1 MLYLED
7 YLEMIEN
14 LPMEMRERLTEMREM
29 DLQVQNA
36 LDELDERVKSFFKK
50 CTQPNAK
57 QEWKDEQFEKIKKDY
72 YKSLEDADEKVHLA
86 THIYDLVDRHLR
98 KLDQELSKFK
108 MELEADNAGIT
119 EVLEKRSLEL
129 DKPPSINN
137 HRTEKRRILH
147 SQPVMNNHSS
157 EKRIATE
164 KVLSSLAHEAALE
177 AIGQRKPQSNS
188 NSPALSMFNST
199 SVPSLTYSLGHVGA
213 GSNAAIAAAA
223 SQAIAATQQ
232 SLSSQDFISSGIT
245 IETKTNTRRADQSNR
260 IKLQHGR
267 RTPSMKASLMA
278 MSELSKELT
287 IPKDVYSSAP
297 STPTASHEPK
307 ISRSK
312 KQTTKA
318 AQLSQSQ
325 QQSSSPA
332 IVSAAQS
339 LLSQKQPLT
348 PQTPAT
354 PAEASPLIRED
365 ANSDLQIVDEH
376 GQPIDWQ
383 NDPNEPRYCLCN
395 QVSYGDMVGCDND
408 DCPIEWFHY
417 GCVGLTQAPKGKW
430 YCPQCTA
437 AMKRR
442 GRK

>member
-36 LDELDERVKSFFKK
+36 LDNLDERVKNFFKK
-50 CTQPNAK
+50 CTQPNMK
-57 QEWKDEQFEKIKKDY
+57 MEWKDEQFKLIKQEY
-72 YKSLEDADEKVHLA
+72 YKTLEDADEKVQLA
-86 THIYDLVDRHLR
+86 NHIYDLVDRHLR

-129 DKPPSINN
+129 DKPPSLGSNRGEKRKLLHSQSQVTN
-137 HRTEKRRILH
+137 HTEKR
-147 SQPVMNNHSS
+147 M
-157 EKRIATE
+157 ATE
-164 KVLSSLAHEAALE
+164 KVLSTIANEAARE
-177 AIGQRKPQSNS
+177 TINQTRRQSSSGS

-199 SVPSLTYSLGHVGA
+199 STQSISYSLGHMGA

-232 SLSSQDFISSGIT
+232 VMGQ
-245 IETKTNTRRADQSNR
+245 Q
-260 IKLQHGR
+260 GR
-267 RTPSMKASLMA
+267 RTPSMKASYVAMA
-278 MSELSKELT
+278 KDLTKELPSIAKEYT
-287 IPKDVYSSAP
+287 YSSQP
-297 STPTASHEPK
+297 STPTSVSEITPK
-307 ISRSK
+307 VPRSK
-312 KQTTKA
+312 KATSKA
-318 AQLSQSQ
+318 NTLIREAQNQLAA
-325 QQSSSPA
+325 SSIP
-332 IVSAAQS
+332 S
-339 LLSQKQPLT
+339 LTLTQPTT
-348 PQTPAT
+348 PQTPL
-354 PAEASPLIRED
+354 PAQVASPMVED
-365 ANSDLQIVDEH
+365 ATNDLQIVDEN
-376 GQPIDWQ
+376 GQPVDWQ

-430 YCPQCTA
+430 FCPQCTA
-437 AMKRR
+437 AIKRR
-442 GRK
+442 GRRN

>member
-1 MLYLED
+1 
-7 YLEMIEN
+7 MIEN
-14 LPMEMRERLTEMREM
+14 LPMEMKERLTEMREM

-36 LDELDERVKSFFKK
+36 LDELDDRVKNFFRK
-50 CTQPNAK
+50 CSQSNAK

-86 THIYDLVDRHLR
+86 NHIYDLVDRHLR

-137 HRTEKRRILH
+137 HRTEKRKILH
-147 SQPVMNNHSS
+147 AQSNVMNNHSS
-157 EKRIATE
+157 EKRLATE
-164 KVLSSLAHEAALE
+164 KVLSSLAHEAAME
-177 AIGQRKPQSNS
+177 AIGQRKTHSNS

-232 SLSSQDFISSGIT
+232 
-245 IETKTNTRRADQSNR
+245 
-260 IKLQHGR
+260 LQHGR
-267 RTPSMKASLMA
+267 RTPSMKASMMA
-278 MSELSKELT
+278 YSELTKELT
-287 IPKDVYSSAP
+287 IPKDNVYSSAP

-307 ISRSK
+307 ISRTK
-312 KQTTKA
+312 KQTSKA
-318 AQLSQSQ
+318 AQLA
-325 QQSSSPA
+325 QQSATPA
-332 IVSAAQS
+332 ISSTAAS
-339 LLSQKQPLT
+339 LLSQKQPMT
-348 PQTPAT
+348 PQTPV
-354 PAEASPLIRED
+354 PAEASPLLRDD
-365 ANSDLQIVDEH
+365 ASSDLQIVDEH
-376 GQPIDWQ
+376 GQPVDWQ

>member
-1 MLYLED
+1 MKRAALRCTASILLIFVCVHGSHTVAAYSSCD
-7 YLEMIEN
+7 
-14 LPMEMRERLTEMREM
+14 
-29 DLQVQNA
+29 A

-86 THIYDLVDRHLR
+86 NHIYDLVDRHLR

-137 HRTEKRRILH
+137 HRTEKRKFLH
-147 SQPVMNNHSS
+147 SQPMVNNHSS

-164 KVLSSLAHEAALE
+164 KVLSSLAHEAALD
-177 AIGQRKPQSNS
+177 AIGQRKTHSNS

-199 SVPSLTYSLGHVGA
+199 PVPSLTYSLGHVGA

-232 SLSSQDFISSGIT
+232 DFISSGIN
-245 IETKTNTRRADQSNR
+245 IDSKSQTRRTDQSSR

-278 MSELSKELT
+278 MSDLAKELT

-307 ISRSK
+307 ISRTK

-318 AQLSQSQ
+318 AQLSQVQ
-325 QQSSSPA
+325 QQSTASPLLVSST
-332 IVSAAQS
+332 AAS
-339 LLSQKQPLT
+339 LLAQKQPLT

-354 PAEASPLIRED
+354 PAEASPLLREES
-365 ANSDLQIVDEH
+365 NSDLQIVDEH
-376 GQPIDWQ
+376 GQPVDWQ
-383 NDPNEPRYCLCN
+383 NDPNEPRYCVCN

>member
-36 LDELDERVKSFFKK
+36 LDNLDERVKNFFKK
-50 CTQPNAK
+50 CTQPNMK
-57 QEWKDEQFEKIKKDY
+57 GELKDEQYKQIKQDY
-72 YKSLEDADEKVHLA
+72 YKTLEDADEKVQLA
-86 THIYDLVDRHLR
+86 NHIYDLVDRHLR

-129 DKPPSINN
+129 DKPPSLGSNRAEKRKLLHAQSQVTN
-137 HRTEKRRILH
+137 HTEKR
-147 SQPVMNNHSS
+147 M
-157 EKRIATE
+157 ATE
-164 KVLSSLAHEAALE
+164 KVLSTIANEAARE
-177 AIGQRKPQSNS
+177 AIGHSRRQSSSGS

-199 SVPSLTYSLGHVGA
+199 STQSISYSLGHMGA

-232 SLSSQDFISSGIT
+232 VMGQ
-245 IETKTNTRRADQSNR
+245 Q
-260 IKLQHGR
+260 GR
-267 RTPSMKASLMA
+267 RTPSMKASYVAMA
-278 MSELSKELT
+278 KDLTKELSTKEYIYT
-287 IPKDVYSSAP
+287 SQP
-297 STPTASHEPK
+297 STPTPVAEITQKVP
-307 ISRSK
+307 RSK
-312 KQTTKA
+312 KATSKA
-318 AQLSQSQ
+318 STLIWEAQNQLA
-325 QQSSSPA
+325 SSSIP
-332 IVSAAQS
+332 S
-339 LLSQKQPLT
+339 LSLTQQPST
-348 PQTPAT
+348 PQTPLSAQV
-354 PAEASPLIRED
+354 ASPMVED
-365 ANSDLQIVDEH
+365 ASNDLQIVDEN
-376 GQPIDWQ
+376 GQPVDWQ

-430 YCPQCTA
+430 FCPQCTA
-437 AMKRR
+437 AIKRR
-442 GRK
+442 GRRN

>member
-36 LDELDERVKSFFKK
+36 LDNLDERVKNFFKK
-50 CTQPNAK
+50 CTQPNMK
-57 QEWKDEQFEKIKKDY
+57 VESKDEQFKLIKQDY
-72 YKSLEDADEKVHLA
+72 YKTLEDADEKVQLA
-86 THIYDLVDRHLR
+86 NHIYDLVDRHLR

-129 DKPPSINN
+129 DKPPSLGSN
-137 HRTEKRRILH
+137 RAEKRKLLH
-147 SQPVMNNHSS
+147 SQSQVTNHS
-157 EKRIATE
+157 EKRMTTE
-164 KVLSSLAHEAALE
+164 KVLSTIANEAARE
-177 AIGQRKPQSNS
+177 TIGHSRRQSSSGS

-199 SVPSLTYSLGHVGA
+199 STPQSISYSLGHMGA

-232 SLSSQDFISSGIT
+232 VMGQ
-245 IETKTNTRRADQSNR
+245 Q
-260 IKLQHGR
+260 GR
-267 RTPSMKASLMA
+267 RTPSMKASYVAMA
-278 MSELSKELT
+278 KDLSKE
-287 IPKDVYSSAP
+287 IPSIAKEYTYSSQP
-297 STPTASHEPK
+297 STPNPVSEITQKVP
-307 ISRSK
+307 RSK
-312 KQTTKA
+312 KATSKA
-318 AQLSQSQ
+318 NTLIREAQNQLSG
-325 QQSSSPA
+325 A
-332 IVSAAQS
+332 S
-339 LLSQKQPLT
+339 LPSLSLTQPTT
-348 PQTPAT
+348 PQTPLSVQV
-354 PAEASPLIRED
+354 ASPMVED
-365 ANSDLQIVDEH
+365 ASNDLQIVDEN
-376 GQPIDWQ
+376 GQPVDWQ

-430 YCPQCTA
+430 FCPQCTA
-437 AMKRR
+437 AIKRR
-442 GRK
+442 GRRN